1 MAWPD
6 RRDPRGA
13 PRFTP
18 RPRRGSRRQPSLLP
32 LIMALLAAAAV
43 LAVSGRLRDP
53 AARSAEPELGAGA
66 GAGSG
71 AGSGADAGAGARA
84 AASASEREA
93 AAQALRRPPPA
104 AAAAAAGGGGRRT
117 PVVAV
122 AERVSPAVVNIAAE
136 SIVRDVD
143 PFFGGIFTPQRRAQS
158 LGSGLIIEPNGMVLT
173 NAHVIESA
181 SRIVVTLLD
190 GRELQAD
197 VLGSDH
203 DADLAVLKMAAH
215 GLHAVPLGKSSD
227 LMIGETVVAIGN
239 PFGLSH
245 TVTMGVLSAVGRTVP
260 SQSGE
265 RLFTDFLQTDA
276 SINPGNSGGPLVN
289 ILGEV
294 IGINTA
300 IVSGANGI
308 GFAIPADRARRVVA
322 DLLRYGE
329 LRPVW
334 SGARLLTV
342 DEELARRYRLPV
354 QHGALVGKV
363 YPGSPAA
370 TAGLQENDVVVAAGG
385 HAVSTREDVITEIYT
400 VAADSPIALE
410 VRRAGRTLHLTLHA
424 QPPPRG
430 IGLDV
435 LEHSVGVVVGGGR
448 GGLAIQR
455 VLRGSAA
462 DRRGLAAGDLI
473 LGANGQRVDSV
484 EVLAREVLRG
494 MDRGSLLLAV
504 QRGPFVYNLEFAL

>member
-1 MAWPD
+1 MGWLNGWL
-6 RRDPRGA
+6 DPRGA
-13 PRFTP
+13 PRQAP
-18 RPRRGSRRQPSLLP
+18 RSRRSRRPSSLPALL
-32 LIMALLAAAAV
+32 ALLAAAAA
-43 LAVSGRLRDP
+43 LAVSGRMGGPLEPSGPGAPTAKALQAPERQAAATAAERVAALAGAAAPAIEAPRRSSP
-53 AARSAEPELGAGA
+53 AAL
-66 GAGSG
+66 
-71 AGSGADAGAGARA
+71 A
-84 AASASEREA
+84 A
-93 AAQALRRPPPA
+93 
-104 AAAAAAGGGGRRT
+104 RRT

-122 AERVSPAVVNIAAE
+122 AEKVSPAVVNIAAE
-136 SIVRDVD
+136 SMVRDVD

-158 LGSGLIIEPNGMVLT
+158 LGSGLVIEPSGIVLT
-173 NAHVIESA
+173 NAHVIEGA

-197 VLGSDH
+197 LLGSDH
-203 DADLAVLKMAAH
+203 DADLAVLKLAAH
-215 GLHAVPLGKSSD
+215 DLRAVPLGQSSD

-239 PFGLSH
+239 PFGLSR

-260 SQSGE
+260 SESGE

-294 IGINTA
+294 IGINSA

-308 GFAIPADRARRVVA
+308 GFAIPADRARRVVT

-334 SGARLLTV
+334 SGARLVTV
-342 DEELARRYRLPV
+342 DEELARRSRLPV
-354 QHGALVGKV
+354 QHGALVRKV

-370 TAGLQENDVVVAAGG
+370 SAGLQENDVIVAAAG
-385 HAVSTREDVITEIYT
+385 HPVASREDVITAIYT
-400 VAADSPIALE
+400 VPADSPIALE
-410 VRRAGRTLHLTLHA
+410 VRRAGRSLRLVLRA
-424 QPPPRG
+424 QPPSQG
-430 IGLDV
+430 TGLAV
-435 LEHSVGVVVGGGR
+435 LERSVGLVVGGGR
-448 GGLAIQR
+448 GELAVQR

-473 LGANGQRVDSV
+473 LGANGQRVASADD
-484 EVLAREVLRG
+484 LAREVLRA

>member
-1 MAWPD
+1 M
-6 RRDPRGA
+6 
-13 PRFTP
+13 
-18 RPRRGSRRQPSLLP
+18 
-32 LIMALLAAAAV
+32 AAAPP
-43 LAVSGRLRDP
+43 G
-53 AARSAEPELGAGA
+53 PE
-66 GAGSG
+66 
-71 AGSGADAGAGARA
+71 R
-84 AASASEREA
+84 
-93 AAQALRRPPPA
+93 QA
-104 AAAAAAGGGGRRT
+104 AAAAAERVAALAGAGATGLEAPRRPSAPAIAARRT

-122 AERVSPAVVNIAAE
+122 AEKVSPAVVNIAAE
-136 SIVRDVD
+136 SMVRDID

-158 LGSGLIIEPNGMVLT
+158 LGSGLVIEPSGIVLT
-173 NAHVIESA
+173 NAHVIEGA

-197 VLGSDH
+197 LLGSDH
-203 DADLAVLKMAAH
+203 DADLAVLKLAAH
-215 GLHAVPLGKSSD
+215 DLHAVPLGQSSD

-239 PFGLSH
+239 PFGLSR

-260 SQSGE
+260 SESGE

-322 DLLRYGE
+322 DLLRYGA

-334 SGARLLTV
+334 SGARLVTV

-354 QHGALVGKV
+354 QHGALVRKV

-370 TAGLQENDVVVAAGG
+370 SAGLQENDVIVGAAG
-385 HAVSTREDVITEIYT
+385 HPVASREDVITAIYT
-400 VAADSPIALE
+400 VQADSPIALE
-410 VRRAGRTLHLTLHA
+410 VRRGGRSLRLALRA
-424 QPPPRG
+424 QPPPQG
-430 IGLDV
+430 TGLAV
-435 LEHSVGVVVGGGR
+435 LERSVGLVVGGGR
-448 GGLAIQR
+448 GELAVQR
-455 VLRGSAA
+455 VVRGSAA

-473 LGANGQRVDSV
+473 LGANGQRVGSADD
-484 EVLAREVLRG
+484 LAREVLRA

-504 QRGPFVYNLEFAL
+504 QRGPFVYNLEFSL

>member
-1 MAWPD
+1 M
-6 RRDPRGA
+6 
-13 PRFTP
+13 
-18 RPRRGSRRQPSLLP
+18 LL
-32 LIMALLAAAAV
+32 ALLAAAAA
-43 LAVSGRLRDP
+43 LAVSGRMGGPLEPSGPGAPTAKELQAPERQ
-53 AARSAEPELGAGA
+53 AAATAAERVAALAGA
-66 GAGSG
+66 GAP
-71 AGSGADAGAGARA
+71 AI
-84 AASASEREA
+84 EA
-93 AAQALRRPPPA
+93 PRRSSPA
-104 AAAAAAGGGGRRT
+104 AIATRRT
-117 PVVAV
+117 PVVTV
-122 AERVSPAVVNIAAE
+122 AEKVSPAVVNIAAE
-136 SIVRDVD
+136 SMVRDVD

-158 LGSGLIIEPNGMVLT
+158 LGSGLVIEPSGIVLT
-173 NAHVIESA
+173 NAHVIEGA

-197 VLGSDH
+197 LLGSDH
-203 DADLAVLKMAAH
+203 DADLAVLKLAAH
-215 GLHAVPLGKSSD
+215 DLRAVPLGQSSD

-239 PFGLSH
+239 PFGLSR

-260 SQSGE
+260 SESGE

-294 IGINTA
+294 IGINSA

-308 GFAIPADRARRVVA
+308 GFAIPADRARRVVT

-334 SGARLLTV
+334 SGARLVTV
-342 DEELARRYRLPV
+342 DEELARRSRLPV
-354 QHGALVGKV
+354 QHGALVRKV

-370 TAGLQENDVVVAAGG
+370 SAGLQENDVIVAAAG
-385 HAVSTREDVITEIYT
+385 HPVASREDVITAIYT
-400 VAADSPIALE
+400 VPADSPIALE
-410 VRRAGRTLHLTLHA
+410 VRRAGRSLRLVLRA
-424 QPPPRG
+424 QSPPQG
-430 IGLDV
+430 TGLAV
-435 LEHSVGVVVGGGR
+435 LERSVGLVVGGGR
-448 GGLAIQR
+448 GELAVQR

-473 LGANGQRVDSV
+473 LGANGQRVASADD
-484 EVLAREVLRG
+484 LAREVLRA

>member
-1 MAWPD
+1 MAWLD
-6 RRDPRGA
+6 FRGA
-13 PRFTP
+13 PPPAR
-18 RPRRGSRRQPSLLP
+18 RSRGSRRRSSTLPALL
-32 LIMALLAAAAV
+32 ALLAAAAA
-43 LAVSGRLRDP
+43 LAVSGRL
-53 AARSAEPELGAGA
+53 S
-66 GAGSG
+66 S
-71 AGSGADAGAGARA
+71 
-84 AASASEREA
+84 
-93 AAQALRRPPPA
+93 PPA
-104 AAAAAAGGGGRRT
+104 APGGAGELSSPSPAPSPAERQAAARRVAAGANAGPSGLEAARRASPATIATRRT

-122 AERVSPAVVNIAAE
+122 AEKVSPAVVNIAAE
-136 SIVRDVD
+136 SMVRDVD

-158 LGSGLIIEPNGMVLT
+158 LGSGLVIEPSGIVLT
-173 NAHVIESA
+173 NAHVVEGA

-197 VLGSDH
+197 LLGSDH
-203 DADLAVLKMAAH
+203 DADLAVLKLAAH
-215 GLHAVPLGKSSD
+215 ELRAVPLGQSSD

-239 PFGLSH
+239 PFGLSR

-260 SQSGE
+260 SESGE

-289 ILGEV
+289 ILGDV

-334 SGARLLTV
+334 SGLRLLTI

-354 QHGALVGKV
+354 QHGALVRKV

-370 TAGLQENDVVVAAGG
+370 SAGLQENDVIVAAAG
-385 HAVSTREDVITEIYT
+385 HAVAAREDVITAIYT
-400 VAADSPIALE
+400 VQADSPIALD
-410 VRRAGRTLHLTLHA
+410 VRRGGRTLRLTLRA
-424 QPPPRG
+424 QSPPQG
-430 IGLDV
+430 TGLTV
-435 LEHSVGVVVGGGR
+435 LERSVGLVVGGGR
-448 GGLAIQR
+448 GELAVQR

-473 LGANGQRVDSV
+473 LGANGQRVGSADD
-484 EVLAREVLRG
+484 LAREVLRA

-504 QRGPFVYNLEFAL
+504 QRGPFVYNLEFSL

>member
-1 MAWPD
+1 MAWL
-6 RRDPRGA
+6 DPPGA
-13 PRFTP
+13 FRSSPKP
-18 RPRRGSRRQPSLLP
+18 RPRRRAPQPLLP
-32 LIMALLAAAAV
+32 LLMALLAAAAV
-43 LAVSGRLRDP
+43 LAVSGRMRAPASRLAG
-53 AARSAEPELGAGA
+53 AARPDG
-66 GAGSG
+66 
-71 AGSGADAGAGARA
+71 A
-84 AASASEREA
+84 AAVSESEREQ
-93 AAQALRRPPPA
+93 AAQAVRRPPAGAAPPA
-104 AAAAAAGGGGRRT
+104 ATAGRRT

-122 AERVSPAVVNIAAE
+122 AEKVAPAVVNIAAE

-173 NAHVIESA
+173 NAHVIEGA

-215 GLHAVPLGKSSD
+215 GLRAVPLGRSSD

-239 PFGLSH
+239 PFGLSR

-260 SQSGE
+260 SQTGE

-289 ILGEV
+289 ILGDV

-334 SGARLLTV
+334 SGARLLTI
-342 DEELARRYRLPV
+342 DEELSRRYRLPV

-370 TAGLQENDVVVAAGG
+370 TAGLQENDVVVGAGG
-385 HAVSTREDVITEIYT
+385 HPVSTREDVITEIYT
-400 VAADSPIALE
+400 VPADSPIALD
-410 VRRAGRTLHLTLHA
+410 VRRGGRELHLTLHA
-424 QPPPRG
+424 QPPPQG
-430 IGLDV
+430 IGLSV
-435 LEHSVGVVVGGGR
+435 LEHSVGLVVAGGR
-448 GGLAIQR
+448 GELAIQR

-473 LGANGQRVDSV
+473 LGANGQRVESS
-484 EVLAREVLRG
+484 EVLAREVLRA

>member
-1 MAWPD
+1 MGWLDAG
-6 RRDPRGA
+6 GA
-13 PRFTP
+13 PRQAP
-18 RPRRGSRRQPSLLP
+18 GSRRSRRRSSLPAL
-32 LIMALLAAAAV
+32 LALLAAVAA
-43 LAVSGRLRDP
+43 LAVAGRMGGPL
-53 AARSAEPELGAGA
+53 EP
-66 GAGSG
+66 SG
-71 AGSGADAGAGARA
+71 AGDPTADALQAP
-84 AASASEREA
+84 ER
-93 AAQALRRPPPA
+93 QA
-104 AAAAAAGGGGRRT
+104 AAAAAERVAALAGAGATGLEAPRRPSAAAIAARRT

-122 AERVSPAVVNIAAE
+122 AEKVSPAVVNIAAE
-136 SIVRDVD
+136 SMVREVD

-158 LGSGLIIEPNGMVLT
+158 LGSGLVIEPSGIVLT
-173 NAHVIESA
+173 NAHVVEGA

-197 VLGSDH
+197 LLGSDH
-203 DADLAVLKMAAH
+203 DADLAVLKLAAH
-215 GLHAVPLGKSSD
+215 GLHAVPLGQSSD

-239 PFGLSH
+239 PFGLSR

-260 SQSGE
+260 SESGE

-334 SGARLLTV
+334 SGARLVTV

-354 QHGALVGKV
+354 QHGALVRKV

-370 TAGLQENDVVVAAGG
+370 SAGLRENDVVVGAAG
-385 HAVSTREDVITEIYT
+385 HPVASREDVITAIYT
-400 VAADSPIALE
+400 VPADSPIALE
-410 VRRAGRTLHLTLHA
+410 VRRGGRSLQLVLRA
-424 QPPPRG
+424 QSPPQG
-430 IGLDV
+430 TGLAV
-435 LEHSVGVVVGGGR
+435 LERSVGLVVGGGR
-448 GGLAIQR
+448 GELAVQR
-455 VLRGSAA
+455 VVRGSAA

-473 LGANGQRVDSV
+473 LGANGQRVGSADD
-484 EVLAREVLRG
+484 LAREVLRA

-504 QRGPFVYNLEFAL
+504 QRGPFVYNLEFTL